1 MRQIS
6 GTCFENGNL
15 SPRHCSFFI
24 ESCIFLSG
32 CVFGILETQSAFV
45 TTKMSHSRKHLTQK
59 IVNEYPIPKDQQKF
73 VKVIELR
80 GSNICEVQE
89 PDGTKFLVSFPAKF
103 RKLIWIKR
111 GKLH

>member
-1 MRQIS
+1 MGS
-6 GTCFENGNL
+6 FVENGNL
-15 SPRHCSFFI
+15 SPRHSLLI
-24 ESCIFLSG
+24 ENCTFRSDCAWRILDSYSACI
-32 CVFGILETQSAFV
+32 

-59 IVNEYPIPKDQQKF
+59 IVNEYPIPKEQQKI

-80 GSNICEVQE
+80 GSNVCEVQE

-111 GKLH
+111 GMPH